1 MGRSAITVDKLG
13 EEVEKILSQYG
24 EEVEANLDTIRKKV
38 AQKGATA
45 LKNSSMDKFNG
56 TSYAKSWTVTE
67 EKKPHYTSA
76 IIHNKK
82 PGLPHL
88 LEHGHAL
95 IWGGRNLGRVE
106 GREHI
111 APVEQEITELY
122 VNEVVAKL

>member
-1 MGRSAITVDKLG
+1 MGRKAITPDKLG
-13 EEVEKILSQYG
+13 EEVEKILAQYG
-24 EEVEANLDTIRKKV
+24 EEIEQNIDVIRKKV

-45 LKNSSMDKFNG
+45 LRNESKAKFNG
-56 TSYAKSWTVTE
+56 EDYAKSWTVTE

-88 LEHGHAL
+88 LEHGHVL
-95 IWGGRNLGRVE
+95 IIGGRTVGRVE

-111 APVEQEITELY
+111 APVEEEICNLY